1 MKKLILV
8 RHGRTKCNEGGK
20 LSGLTDSILS
30 EVGDSQVKKLT
41 EYFRNEKIDEIY
53 TTGFSRTK
61 NTIKEIAKKKSIE
74 PIVVDSFNE
83 INFGDFEG
91 IGFEDIKKNCPEEF
105 KKMIN
110 EGSEYTYP
118 GGESLKDTYYRVA
131 KSIDEV
137 LNEKEGKVI
146 LICAHGGT
154 IRNIL
159 AYLICNDYNNHWNFR
174 IDNASIT
181 EIEIEDGFAI
191 LNKLNLCI

>member
-1 MKKLILV
+1 M
-8 RHGRTKCNEGGK
+8 
-20 LSGLTDSILS
+20 
-30 EVGDSQVKKLT
+30 
-41 EYFRNEKIDEIY
+41 
-53 TTGFSRTK
+53 
-61 NTIKEIAKKKSIE
+61 
-74 PIVVDSFNE
+74 
-83 INFGDFEG
+83 
-91 IGFEDIKKNCPEEF
+91 
-105 KKMIN
+105 
-110 EGSEYTYP
+110 
-118 GGESLKDTYYRVA
+118 KDTYYRVA

-159 AYLICNDYNNHWNFR
+159 AYLICNDYNNYWNFR